1 MELNLTKEI
10 HLDQIWVERALN
22 GSSVAYSEL
31 LQRHYGSVY
40 QWVKTIVPSDQE
52 AEDLSIESFT
62 KAFLNLS
69 SYNKE
74 YAFSTWIFRIA
85 KNHSI
90 DYLRKRSLPLTFTDK
105 PYLLEQGMHQSL
117 LDFSETPETIL
128 HKQDFTCAV
137 HGMVSCLS
145 PQYSKLIELRYFH
158 DYSYDEISK
167 ALNLSVDI
175 IKVQLFR
182 AKKRLRTLVDKDD
195 VRKNLDFE
203 I

>member
-1 MELNLTKEI
+1 MELSAEKELNCD
-10 HLDQIWVERALN
+10 HIWVVKALA
-22 GSSVAYSEL
+22 GSSVAYAEL
-31 LQRHYGSVY
+31 LQRHYGPVY
-40 QWVKTIVPSDQE
+40 QWVRSAVLSDQE
-52 AEDLSIESFT
+52 AEDISIEAFT

-85 KNHSI
+85 KNHCI
-90 DYLRKRSLPLTFTDK
+90 DYLRKRSLPLTFTDQA
-105 PYLLEQGMHQSL
+105 YLLEQGMHQS
-117 LDFSETPETIL
+117 FSENSETPETIL
-128 HKQDFTCAV
+128 HKRDFTCAV
-137 HGMVSCLS
+137 HGMVACLS

-158 DYSYDEISK
+158 DYSYEEISK

-182 AKKRLRTLVDKDD
+182 AKKRLRVLVDKDGG
-195 VRKNLDFE
+195 RNSLGFE